1 MKTRATGRSIGT
13 VAVALL
19 ASAFLLAC
27 GGGDGGGETGAAQQE
42 TAQQQEVGQQ
52 AAGGQQA
59 GGGEQAGQAA
69 GGASQ
74 EGLPDW
80 MQVNDSNQTVQ
91 MEVIAAKT
99 SANSNWNF
107 NGYANGNATITVP
120 QGYEVTIEFSNED
133 PAVAHSL
140 GIDERMDRW
149 PATFSAPEPVF
160 EGALTS
166 NPTSMSRATAPGSSE
181 TITFTADQAGEYA
194 MVCYIPGH
202 ATAGMWIYFNVSSDG
217 TSGFSTSASS

>member
-1 MKTRATGRSIGT
+1 MRPRAVIGSPGT

-19 ASAFLLAC
+19 TSAFLLAC
-27 GGGDGGGETGAAQQE
+27 GGGEGGGEAGGAAQEQA
-42 TAQQQEVGQQ
+42 AQQQPAGAEQ
-52 AAGGQQA
+52 AAEPEEAAEAGEA
-59 GGGEQAGQAA
+59 GGGA
-69 GGASQ
+69 Q

-80 MQVNDSNQTVQ
+80 MQVDDSNQTVEL
-91 MEVIAAKT
+91 EVIAAKT

-140 GIDERMDRW
+140 GIDDRPNGW
-149 PATFSAPEPVF
+149 PATFSDPQPVF
-160 EGALTS
+160 EGGISS
-166 NPTSMSRATAPGSSE
+166 NPTSMSQATMPGESE
-181 TITFTADQAGEYA
+181 TVTFTTSEAGEFY

-202 ATAGMWIYFNVSSDG
+202 AVAGMWIHFHVSSDG
-217 TSGFSTSASS
+217 SSGFTTSDGS

>member
-1 MKTRATGRSIGT
+1 METRATGRSVGT

-27 GGGDGGGETGAAQQE
+27 GGGDGGGETGGAQQE
-42 TAQQQEVGQQ
+42 TAQQQAGQQ
-52 AAGGQQA
+52 QPA
-59 GGGEQAGQAA
+59 GGEQAGRAA

-80 MQVNDSNQTVQ
+80 MQVNDSNQTVE
-91 MEVIAAKT
+91 MEVVAAKT

-140 GIDERMDRW
+140 GIDERMDGW
-149 PATFSAPEPVF
+149 PATFSDPEPVF
-160 EGALTS
+160 EGAITS

-181 TITFTADQAGEYA
+181 TIIFTADQAGEYA

-202 ATAGMWIYFNVSSDG
+202 ATAGMWIYFNVSADG
-217 TSGFSTSASS
+217 TTGFSTSGSS

>member
-1 MKTRATGRSIGT
+1 METRATGRSIGT

-27 GGGDGGGETGAAQQE
+27 GGGDGGGETGGAQQE
-42 TAQQQEVGQQ
+42 TAQQQEAGQQQ
-52 AAGGQQA
+52 AA
-59 GGGEQAGQAA
+59 GGEQAGQAA

-140 GIDERMDRW
+140 GIGEARDRW
-149 PATFSAPEPVF
+149 PATFKAANPVF
-160 EGALTS
+160 EGAVTS
-166 NPTSMSRATAPGSSE
+166 NATSMSRATAPGSSE

-217 TSGFSTSASS
+217 TSGFSTSGSS

>member
-1 MKTRATGRSIGT
+1 METRATGRSIGT

-27 GGGDGGGETGAAQQE
+27 GGGDGGGETGGAQQE
-42 TAQQQEVGQQ
+42 TAQQQ
-52 AAGGQQA
+52 AAGQQQA

-69 GGASQ
+69 GGSQ

-80 MQVNDSNQTVQ
+80 MQVNDSNQTVE
-91 MEVIAAKT
+91 MEVIAART

-120 QGYEVTIEFSNED
+120 QGYEVTIEFTNED

-140 GIDERMDRW
+140 GIDERMDQW
-149 PATFSAPEPVF
+149 PATFRDPEPVF

-166 NPTSMSRATAPGSSE
+166 NATSMSRATAPGSSE
-181 TITFTADQAGEYA
+181 TVTFTADQAGEYA

-202 ATAGMWIYFNVSSDG
+202 ATAGMWIHFNVSADG
-217 TSGFSTSASS
+217 TAGFSTSGSS